1 MNKRQLAVMI
11 ITMLVAV
18 AFFSCKAQKDEG
30 TVAEESFGAAQVKV
44 FKVKRQK
51 ISEKLFYTGL
61 IEAQNKIVITPEVG
75 GKIAKIYVES
85 GDRVKKGQLL
95 AELDTR
101 AVRLQLEQA
110 QAALAVSEASYN
122 DAFRNMERMERLIQ
136 ENAVS
141 DQQYEKAKLAFDSA
155 DAQLQ
160 QAEASVNLA
169 KHSLNVSLMKAPF
182 RGVIASKNADVG
194 DVINPMMGGYS
205 PSSGVVTL
213 MDFSQVKIE
222 VDVSYQDIVRIKKG
236 QAAWLKV
243 RAISDKAFPGE
254 VTVVNVAADPMT
266 KKFKVEVRVKNPDLL
281 LRPNTFGEVVLEVST
296 HENSLVIPQKAVL
309 KSSYVFLAKGNKAV
323 EREIK
328 IGLQNADFVEI
339 LQGLEEGD
347 FVVVDGN
354 YSLENGAELEVEEVK

>member
-1 MNKRQLAVMI
+1 MNKRRLGVI
-11 ITMLVAV
+11 IIIMLVAV
-18 AFFSCKAQKDEG
+18 SLFSCKAQKDGE
-30 TVAEESFGAAQVKV
+30 TIAEESFGAAQVKV

-75 GKIAKIYVES
+75 GKITKIYVES
-85 GDRVKKGQLL
+85 GDRVRKGKLL

-101 AVRLQLEQA
+101 AIRLQLEQA
-110 QAALAVSEASYN
+110 QAALAVAEASYN
-122 DAFRNMERMERLIQ
+122 DASRNMERMERLKQ

-141 DQQYEKAKLAFDSA
+141 DQQYEKVKLAFDLA

-160 QAEASVNLA
+160 QAEAAVNLA

-182 RGVIASKNADVG
+182 SGVIASKNADVG

-222 VDVSYQDIVRIKKG
+222 VDVSHQDIVRIKKG
-236 QAAWLKV
+236 QTAWLKV
-243 RAISDKAFPGE
+243 NAFSDKTFPGE
-254 VTVVNVAADPMT
+254 ITVVNLAADPMT
-266 KKFKVEVRVKNPDLL
+266 KKFKVEIRVKNPDLL

-296 HENSLVIPQKAVL
+296 HEDSLVIPQKAVL
-309 KSSYVFLAKGNKAV
+309 KNSHVFLAKGNKAV
-323 EREIK
+323 KREIK
-328 IGLQNADFVEI
+328 IGLQNTDLVEI

-347 FVVVDGN
+347 LVVYEGN
-354 YSLENGAELEVEEVK
+354 YGLENGAELEVKEVK